1 MTTKKTSAKKRT
13 QASKTKKR
21 VSAKPK
27 ADGTPA
33 VTSKTNQK
41 AETHKPS
48 MLHQAFELA
57 RAARDATLYMALP
70 MTHKM
75 VPQGDGHPVLVL
87 PGFLTN
93 DSATGALRS
102 WIQRIGYEAEA
113 WEGPT
118 NFGPSD
124 KVMDHLHKRFEDVW
138 EKHGRKPVSI
148 VGWSLGGVYAA
159 ELARR
164 YPDKIRSVVTL
175 GSPHSL
181 VEEFRA
187 NGNDIT
193 KTGEQVPGAL
203 KAVFNFL
210 NPDGV
215 EPEKHFSAA
224 QDFKVPV
231 TSVYTPYDGIV
242 HWTSSILKEN
252 AKTENIE
259 IDTSH
264 LGLGF
269 SLQGM
274 TVIAD
279 RLAQPK
285 KGWKP
290 FDPAKYPL
298 AMIKKREK
306 HIHRKASPTL

>member
-1 MTTKKTSAKKRT
+1 MTSNKVSAKTPKR
-13 QASKTKKR
+13 KKR
-21 VSAKPK
+21 VSAKHN
-27 ADGTPA
+27 ADGTQA
-33 VTSKTNQK
+33 VTTSNDNATND
-41 AETHKPS
+41 KPRPS
-48 MLHQAFELA
+48 AFHQAFELA
-57 RAARDATLYMALP
+57 RAARDAALYMALP
-70 MTHKM
+70 LTHKM

-93 DSATGALRS
+93 DGSTTALRS
-102 WIQRIGYEAEA
+102 WISRIGYEAEA

-124 KVMDHLHKRFEDVW
+124 HVMEHLHNRFEEVW
-138 EKHGRKPVSI
+138 ENHGRKPVSI

-164 YPDKIRSVVTL
+164 YPDKIRSVITL

-181 VEEFRA
+181 VEEFRE

-203 KAVFNFL
+203 KAVFNLL

-215 EPEKHFSAA
+215 DPEKHFSPA
-224 QDFKVPV
+224 QHFDVPM

-242 HWTSSILKEN
+242 HWTSSILEETN
-252 AKTENIE
+252 KTENIE

-285 KGWKP
+285 EGWKP
-290 FDPAKYPL
+290 FKPENYPL
-298 AMIKKREK
+298 AMLKKRK
-306 HIHRKASPTL
+306 HHIHRKARPVL